1 MGMRLRQNC
10 VGMRL
15 HVAYYSMNQVNFTF
29 LKSGFM
35 IIYVVYVL
43 KVVFDFHRSPMQGL
57 GVKSTLRHI
66 CFHTVNRQLR
76 DFLVSQGLY
85 WVFLHGGPAHEP

>member
-1 MGMRLRQNC
+1 MLSCAQHGR
-10 VGMRL
+10 
-15 HVAYYSMNQVNFTF
+15 VNKVCSFATC
-29 LKSGFM
+29 KMEWGSK
-35 IIYVVYVL
+35 VL
-43 KVVFDFHRSPMQGL
+43 KTYVMNAEWKHGNEAKTDHLSPMQGL

-85 WVFLHGGPAHEP
+85 WVFLHEGA